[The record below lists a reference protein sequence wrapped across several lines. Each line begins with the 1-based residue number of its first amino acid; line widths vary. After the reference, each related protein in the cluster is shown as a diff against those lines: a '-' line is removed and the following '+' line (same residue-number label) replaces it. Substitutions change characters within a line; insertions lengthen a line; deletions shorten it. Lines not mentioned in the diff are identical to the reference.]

1 MKDEWF
7 HVHIED
13 ADGQII
19 MDEEVQALGSG
30 FIDFW
35 LPRDETFTVTIE
47 HDGNVTEKEISS
59 FEGDNTCITTM
70 QF

>member
-1 MKDEWF
+1 
-7 HVHIED
+7 
-13 ADGQII
+13 
-19 MDEEVQALGSG
+19 MDEEVQALESG